1 MQALLAWIGARARW
15 TLGIGVIAALG
26 LPELAVAMTPLIPAL
41 VVILLALAFCRIDLI
56 GVARAAVGPRRLAR
70 SLGLSLALTVATPMA
85 VFAIARL
92 FGASDAAVAALV
104 YIAAAPPVGSAP
116 ALCMMLGFDA
126 ALALEAMLISGALT
140 PLIAPMLTDWLLS
153 GGAGFSGAEID
164 GAAMGLNLAVMMAL
178 SVAAAL
184 ALRGGLG
191 AGWIAARAQAFD
203 GLSAILLLVIVVPLF
218 AGVAGAAAADL
229 QGVLIAAG
237 LVFAM
242 NWGAQAIAAGIS
254 WGVGAEPQ
262 KTGAVAVIWGNR
274 NAAMMLGALPP
285 DPVFAMYVALYQLPM
300 YLTPLITGAA
310 ARLLSRRVG
319 PRGP

>member
-26 LPELAVAMTPLIPAL
+26 LPDLAVAMTPLIPAL
-41 VVILLALAFCRIDLI
+41 VVILLALAFCRIDLV
-56 GVARAAVGPRRLAR
+56 GVARAAMGPRRLAQ
-70 SLGLSLALTVATPMA
+70 SLGLSLALTVATPLA

-140 PLIAPMLTDWLLS
+140 PLMAPVLTDWLLS
-153 GGAGFSGAEID
+153 GGVGDVEVD

-184 ALRGGLG
+184 ALRRGLG
-191 AGWIAARAQAFD
+191 AAWIAERATAFD
-203 GLSAILLLVIVVPLF
+203 GLSAVLLLVIVVPLF
-218 AGVAGAAAADL
+218 AGAAGAAAADL
-229 QGVLIAAG
+229 SVVLIAAG

-242 NWGAQAIAAGIS
+242 NWGAQAVAAAIS
-254 WGVGAEPQ
+254 WGMGAKPRQ
-262 KTGAVAVIWGNR
+262 TGAAAVIWGNR
-274 NAAMMLGALPP
+274 NAALMLGALPP

-310 ARLLSRRVG
+310 ARLLAGSPNQG
-319 PRGP
+319 NG